1 MSKVWLSLARMGGN
15 ERQFVDE
22 AFATNWVAPLGPN
35 VDNFEKELSCWLKS
49 QGAEGEIHNAALSSG
64 TAAIHLALVMI
75 GVGAGDEVICQDF
88 TFVATANPIVYLGAT
103 PVFVD
108 SEPGTWNMSP
118 QLLEE
123 AIRDR
128 ISKTGRCPKA
138 IIPVYLYGNPPRMNE
153 IMDVARRY
161 GIPVIEDSAEAMG
174 TIYDGKPAG
183 TIGRYGV
190 LSFNGN
196 KMITT
201 SGGGSVICHSEDEAR
216 RVRFYSTQAREPRP
230 YYHHTVL
237 GYNYRMSNVCAGIGR
252 GQLLAVDGFLRH
264 RRHLHDLYCQLFADI
279 DGISVMTPQADMPS
293 NPNYWLTCISINMTD
308 LTWQKVQQA
317 LEKADIESRPMWKP
331 MHMQPFFADCPAY
344 INGVAEAQF
353 MKGLALPSGPCVSDD
368 DAHRIVSVIKSII
381 S

>member
-128 ISKTGRCPKA
+128 IIKTGQCPKA
-138 IIPVYLYGNPPRMNE
+138 IIPVYLYGNPPCMNE

-264 RRHLHDLYCQLFADI
+264 RRRLHDLYCQLFADI

-293 NPNYWLTCISINMTD
+293 NPNYWLTCISINRTD

-368 DAHRIVSVIKSII
+368 DALRIISVIKSILP
-381 S
+381 